1 MGPVHLAVVG
11 AHLSGQPLNVE
22 LTARGAT
29 LVATTTTAP
38 CYRLVALA
46 TVPPK
51 PGLIRTTLGDERG
64 GAIEVEV
71 YELDVTAFGEVVASV
86 PAPLCIGRVVLADG
100 SDVRRVP
107 VRGRGRHDGAR
118 HHGVRGLAGVP
129 CSSRW
134 PRLTSRFSD
143 HAGAT
148 SDRLGG
154 RPIGLAYAGDGH
166 RERAE
171 VEQVHERRVRPQHA
185 VALDRRPLHLGDRR
199 HPRHGGYDE
208 RVHLGPCGRR
218 QLRPAA

>member
-11 AHLSGQPLNVE
+11 AHLSGQPLNIE

-46 TVPPK
+46 TLPPK

-100 SDVRRVP
+100 SDV
-107 VRGRGRHDGAR
+107 
-118 HHGVRGLAGVP
+118 AGFLCETV
-129 CSSRW
+129 
-134 PRLTSRFSD
+134 
-143 HAGAT
+143 GAT
-148 SDRLGG
+148 TAPDITAFGG
-154 RPIGLAYAGDGH
+154 WRAYLAAAAGPG
-166 RERAE
+166 
-171 VEQVHERRVRPQHA
+171 
-185 VALDRRPLHLGDRR
+185 
-199 HPRHGGYDE
+199 
-208 RVHLGPCGRR
+208 
-218 QLRPAA
+218 